1 MQQQRLK
8 ILTTILKE
16 VLLWAKGYQAVLY
29 LQRQHPWKEESTNAT
44 TLIVLRKWHTA
55 TLLLGNHHPD
65 QSPIVNI

>member
-1 MQQQRLK
+1 MQQQGLK

-29 LQRQHPWKEESTNAT
+29 LQRQRPWKEESTNAT
-44 TLIVLRKWHTA
+44 TLIVLRNWHTA